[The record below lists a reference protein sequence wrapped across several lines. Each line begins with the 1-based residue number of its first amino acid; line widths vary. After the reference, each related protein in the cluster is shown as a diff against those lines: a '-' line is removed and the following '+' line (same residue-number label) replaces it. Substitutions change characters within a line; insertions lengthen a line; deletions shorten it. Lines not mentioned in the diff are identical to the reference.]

1 MSERR
6 EGGYRKRRE
15 LMKKGKAVLAV
26 FLSIVL
32 VMQSSNIQAF
42 AEVLTE
48 GSSDGVE
55 QVVMDTPAEPAETA
69 VTEEPQTET
78 PPGF

>member
-6 EGGYRKRRE
+6 EGGYRKRHE
-15 LMKKGKAVLAV
+15 LMKRWKAVLAV

-42 AEVLTE
+42 AEGLTE
-48 GSSDGVE
+48 GSSEGIE
-55 QVVMDTPAEPAETA
+55 QVVMDTPAEPVETA

>member
-6 EGGYRKRRE
+6 EGSYRKRHE
-15 LMKKGKAVLAV
+15 LMKRWKAVLAV

-48 GSSDGVE
+48 GSSERLE
-55 QVVMDTPAEPAETA
+55 QVVMDETA
-69 VTEEPQTET
+69 ENEGSEEQGETQIET

>member
-6 EGGYRKRRE
+6 EGDYRKRRE

-42 AEVLTE
+42 AEGLTE

-55 QVVMDTPAEPAETA
+55 QVVMDTPAE
-69 VTEEPQTET
+69 TEQPTEPTEPQTET

>member
-6 EGGYRKRRE
+6 EGGYRKRHE

-42 AEVLTE
+42 AEGLTE

-55 QVVMDTPAEPAETA
+55 QVVMDTPAETVETA